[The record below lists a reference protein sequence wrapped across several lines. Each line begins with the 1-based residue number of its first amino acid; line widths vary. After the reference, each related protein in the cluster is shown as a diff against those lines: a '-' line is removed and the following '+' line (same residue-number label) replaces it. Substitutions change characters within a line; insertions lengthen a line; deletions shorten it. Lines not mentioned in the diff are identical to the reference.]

1 MLVEKFDFIELLRL
15 AIAQGKAEGKKISKD
30 VVLGEL
36 ALLSPAAK
44 LWATVLIEKVDF
56 ERIAIITPAQKQ
68 TETFYSK
75 YDFNFQTERRIEDI
89 PGKVEFVRGEIKS
102 GDFFRARNK
111 LAVKIHEEMVKKK
124 FTPTNA
130 QGDLTNLA
138 KGIAEVVLRGHVF
151 VKAMCSSC
159 QGIGKIELFNS
170 MGYPDG
176 SKFCE
181 KCNGTG
187 KRPYTLNE
195 KMKLAGISATKTA
208 YIKSYQKFELFGESI
223 VAEWENEIRSRIS
236 RSFRF
241 ELPDTQETCA

>member
-1 MLVEKFDFIELLRL
+1 
-15 AIAQGKAEGKKISKD
+15 
-30 VVLGEL
+30 L

-102 GDFFRARNK
+102 GNFFRARNK
-111 LAVKIHEEMVKKK
+111 LAVEIHKEMVKKK

-138 KGIAEVVLRGHVF
+138 KGMAEIILRGHVF
-151 VKAMCSSC
+151 VKAMCGVC
-159 QGIGKIELFNS
+159 QGLGKIETFGLNGFPNGA
-170 MGYPDG
+170 M
-176 SKFCE
+176 FCG

-187 KRPYTLNE
+187 KRPYTLKE
-195 KMKLAGISATKTA
+195 KMNIAGIDATKTA

-223 VAEWENEIRSRIS
+223 VAEWENEIRTRIS

-241 ELPDTQETCA
+241 ELPDSQETYA

>member
-102 GDFFRARNK
+102 GNFFRARNK

-138 KGIAEVVLRGHVF
+138 RGIAEVVLRGHVF
-151 VKAMCSSC
+151 VKAMCGVC
-159 QGIGKIELFNS
+159 QGLGKIETFGLNGFPNGA
-170 MGYPDG
+170 M
-176 SKFCE
+176 FCG

-187 KRPYTLNE
+187 KRLYTLKE
-195 KMKLAGISATKTA
+195 KMNIAGIDATKTA
-208 YIKSYQKFELFGESI
+208 YIKSYQKFELLGESI
-223 VAEWENEIRSRIS
+223 VAEWENEIRTRIS

-241 ELPDTQETCA
+241 ELTDTQETCA

>member
-102 GDFFRARNK
+102 GNFFRARNK
-111 LAVKIHEEMVKKK
+111 LAVEIHKEMVEKK

-138 KGIAEVVLRGHVF
+138 KGMAEIILRGHVF
-151 VKAMCSSC
+151 VKAMCGVC
-159 QGIGKIELFNS
+159 QGLGKIETFGLNGFPKGA
-170 MGYPDG
+170 M
-176 SKFCE
+176 FCG

-187 KRPYTLNE
+187 KRPYTLKE
-195 KMKLAGISATKTA
+195 KMNIAGIDATKTA

-223 VAEWENEIRSRIS
+223 VAEWENDIRTRIS

-241 ELPDTQETCA
+241 ELPDSQETYA

>member
-102 GDFFRARNK
+102 GNFFRARNK
-111 LAVKIHEEMVKKK
+111 LAVEIHKEMVKKK

-151 VKAMCSSC
+151 VKAMCSAC

-170 MGYPDG
+170 MGYSDG

-195 KMKLAGISATKTA
+195 KMKLAGINATKTA
-208 YIKSYQKFELFGESI
+208 YIKSYQKYELFGESI
-223 VAEWENEIRSRIS
+223 VAEWENEIRTRIS

-241 ELPDTQETCA
+241 ELPDNQETYA

>member
-102 GDFFRARNK
+102 GNFFRARNK
-111 LAVKIHEEMVKKK
+111 LAVKIHDEMVKKK
-124 FTPTNA
+124 FTPTNS

-138 KGIAEVVLRGHVF
+138 KGMAEIILRGHVF
-151 VKAMCSSC
+151 VKAMCGVC
-159 QGIGKIELFNS
+159 QGLGKIETFGLNGFPNGA
-170 MGYPDG
+170 M
-176 SKFCE
+176 FCG

-187 KRPYTLNE
+187 KRPYTLKE
-195 KMKLAGISATKTA
+195 KMNIAGIDATKTA

-223 VAEWENEIRSRIS
+223 VAEWENEIRTRIS

-241 ELPDTQETCA
+241 ELPDSQETYA

>member
-102 GDFFRARNK
+102 GNFFRARNK
-111 LAVKIHEEMVKKK
+111 LAVEIHKEMVKKK

-151 VKAMCSSC
+151 VKAMCSAC

-170 MGYPDG
+170 MGYSDG

-195 KMKLAGISATKTA
+195 KMKLAGINATKTA
-208 YIKSYQKFELFGESI
+208 YIKSYQKYELFGESI
-223 VAEWENEIRSRIS
+223 VAQWENEIRSRIS

-241 ELPDTQETCA
+241 ELPDNQESCA

>member
-1 MLVEKFDFIELLRL
+1 M
-15 AIAQGKAEGKKISKD
+15 
-30 VVLGEL
+30 
-36 ALLSPAAK
+36 
-44 LWATVLIEKVDF
+44 IEKVDF

-102 GDFFRARNK
+102 GNFFRARNK
-111 LAVKIHEEMVKKK
+111 LAVEIHKEMVKKK

-138 KGIAEVVLRGHVF
+138 KGMAEIILRGHVF
-151 VKAMCSSC
+151 VKAMCGVC
-159 QGIGKIELFNS
+159 QGLGKIETFGLNGFPNGA
-170 MGYPDG
+170 M
-176 SKFCE
+176 FCG

-187 KRPYTLNE
+187 KRPYTLKE
-195 KMKLAGISATKTA
+195 KMNIAGIDATKTA

-223 VAEWENEIRSRIS
+223 VAEWENEIRTRIS

-241 ELPDTQETCA
+241 ELPDSQETYA

>member
-1 MLVEKFDFIELLRL
+1 MLVEKSDFIELLRL

-102 GDFFRARNK
+102 GNFFRARNK
-111 LAVKIHEEMVKKK
+111 LAVEIHKEMVKKK

-138 KGIAEVVLRGHVF
+138 KGMAEIILRGHVF
-151 VKAMCSSC
+151 VKAMCGVC
-159 QGIGKIELFNS
+159 QGLGKIETFGL
-170 MGYPDG
+170 
-176 SKFCE
+176 
-181 KCNGTG
+181 NGFPNGG
-187 KRPYTLNE
+187 KVL
-195 KMKLAGISATKTA
+195 
-208 YIKSYQKFELFGESI
+208 
-223 VAEWENEIRSRIS
+223 
-236 RSFRF
+236 
-241 ELPDTQETCA
+241 

>member
-102 GDFFRARNK
+102 GNFFRARNK
-111 LAVKIHEEMVKKK
+111 LAVEIHKEMVKKK

-138 KGIAEVVLRGHVF
+138 KGMAEIILRGHVF
-151 VKAMCSSC
+151 VKAMCSAC

-170 MGYPDG
+170 MGCSDG

-195 KMKLAGISATKTA
+195 KMKLAGINATKTA
-208 YIKSYQKFELFGESI
+208 YIKSYQKFELFGEYI
-223 VAEWENEIRSRIS
+223 VAQWENEIRSRIS

-241 ELPDTQETCA
+241 ELPDSQETYA

>member
-44 LWATVLIEKVDF
+44 LWATVLVEKVDF

-102 GDFFRARNK
+102 GNFFRARNK
-111 LAVKIHEEMVKKK
+111 LAVEIHQEMVKKK

-151 VKAMCSSC
+151 VKAMCSAC

-170 MGYPDG
+170 MGYSDG

-195 KMKLAGISATKTA
+195 KMKLVGINATKTA

-223 VAEWENEIRSRIS
+223 VAQWENEIRSRIS

-241 ELPDTQETCA
+241 ELPDNQETYA

>member
-44 LWATVLIEKVDF
+44 LWATVLVEKVDF

-102 GDFFRARNK
+102 GNFFRARNK

-138 KGIAEVVLRGHVF
+138 KGMAEIILRGHVF
-151 VKAMCSSC
+151 VKAMCGVC
-159 QGIGKIELFNS
+159 QGLGKIETFGLNGFPNGA
-170 MGYPDG
+170 M
-176 SKFCE
+176 FCG

-187 KRPYTLNE
+187 KQPYTLKE
-195 KMKLAGISATKTA
+195 KMNIAGIDATKTA

-223 VAEWENEIRSRIS
+223 ITEWENEIRKRIQ
-236 RSFRF
+236 RSFQF
-241 ELPDTQETCA
+241 ECKDERNIVV

>member
-36 ALLSPAAK
+36 ALLSPPAR
-44 LWATVLIEKVDF
+44 LWATVLVEKVDF

-102 GDFFRARNK
+102 GNFFRARNK
-111 LAVKIHEEMVKKK
+111 LAVKIHQEMVKKK

-138 KGIAEVVLRGHVF
+138 KGIAEVILRGHVF
-151 VKAMCSSC
+151 VKAMCGSC
-159 QGIGKIELFNS
+159 QGIGKIEIFNAK
-170 MGYPDG
+170 GNPEG

-195 KMKLAGISATKTA
+195 KMKLAGINATKTA

-223 VAEWENEIRSRIS
+223 ITEWENEIRKRIQ
-236 RSFRF
+236 RSFQF
-241 ELPDTQETCA
+241 ECKDERNIVV

>member
-15 AIAQGKAEGKKISKD
+15 AIARGKAEGKKISKD

-102 GDFFRARNK
+102 GNFFRARNK
-111 LAVKIHEEMVKKK
+111 LAVEIHKEMVKKK

-138 KGIAEVVLRGHVF
+138 KGMAEIILRGHVF
-151 VKAMCSSC
+151 VKAMCGVC
-159 QGIGKIELFNS
+159 QGLGKIETFGLNGFPNGA
-170 MGYPDG
+170 M
-176 SKFCE
+176 FCG

-187 KRPYTLNE
+187 KRPYTLKE
-195 KMKLAGISATKTA
+195 KMNIAGIDATKTA

-223 VAEWENEIRSRIS
+223 VAEWENEIRARIS

-241 ELPDTQETCA
+241 ELPDSQETYA

>member
-30 VVLGEL
+30 VVLGEI
-36 ALLSPAAK
+36 ALMSPAAR
-44 LWATVLIEKVDF
+44 LWATVLVEKVDF

-68 TETFYSK
+68 TETFVSK
-75 YDFNFQTERRIEDI
+75 YDFNFETERRIGDI

-111 LAVKIHEEMVKKK
+111 LAVKIHDEMIKKK
-124 FTPTNA
+124 FKPTNA

-138 KGIAEVVLRGHVF
+138 KGIAEIILRSHVF
-151 VKAMCSSC
+151 VKAMCGSC
-159 QGIGKIELFNS
+159 QGLGKLEIFNS
-170 MGYPDG
+170 KGFPDG

-181 KCNGTG
+181 KCSGTG

-195 KMKLAGISATKTA
+195 KMNIAKITATKTA
-208 YIKSYQKFELFGESI
+208 YIKSYQKYELYGESI
-223 VAEWENEIRSRIS
+223 VAQWENEIRGRIR
-236 RSFRF
+236 RSFHF
-241 ELPDTQETCA
+241 ELPDNQETCA

>member
-1 MLVEKFDFIELLRL
+1 
-15 AIAQGKAEGKKISKD
+15 
-30 VVLGEL
+30 
-36 ALLSPAAK
+36 
-44 LWATVLIEKVDF
+44 KVDV

-68 TETFYSK
+68 TESFYSK

-102 GDFFRARNK
+102 GNFFRARNK
-111 LAVKIHEEMVKKK
+111 LAVEIHKEMVKKK

-138 KGIAEVVLRGHVF
+138 KGMAEIILRGHVF
-151 VKAMCSSC
+151 VKAMCGVC
-159 QGIGKIELFNS
+159 QGLGKIETFGLNGFPN
-170 MGYPDG
+170 GAR
-176 SKFCE
+176 FCE

-187 KRPYTLNE
+187 KRPYTLKE
-195 KMKLAGISATKTA
+195 KMNIAGIDATKTA

-223 VAEWENEIRSRIS
+223 VAEWENEIRTRIS

-241 ELPDTQETCA
+241 ELPDSQETYA

>member
-102 GDFFRARNK
+102 GNFFRARNK
-111 LAVKIHEEMVKKK
+111 LAVKIHQEMVKKN
-124 FTPTNA
+124 FSPTNA

-151 VKAMCSSC
+151 VKAMCSAC
-159 QGIGKIELFNS
+159 QGIGKIEIFNAK
-170 MGYPDG
+170 GNPEG

-195 KMKLAGISATKTA
+195 KMKLAGINATKTA

-223 VAEWENEIRSRIS
+223 IAEWENEIRKRIQ
-236 RSFRF
+236 RSFQF
-241 ELPDTQETCA
+241 ECKDERNIVV

>member
-102 GDFFRARNK
+102 GNFFRVRNK

-138 KGIAEVVLRGHVF
+138 KGIAEIILRGHVF
-151 VKAMCSSC
+151 VKAMCGVC
-159 QGIGKIELFNS
+159 QGVGKIETFGLNGFPNGA
-170 MGYPDG
+170 M
-176 SKFCE
+176 FCG

-187 KRPYTLNE
+187 KRPYTLKE
-195 KMKLAGISATKTA
+195 KMNIAGIDATKTA

-223 VAEWENEIRSRIS
+223 VAEWENEIRTRIS

-241 ELPDTQETCA
+241 ELTDNQETYA

>member
-138 KGIAEVVLRGHVF
+138 
-151 VKAMCSSC
+151 
-159 QGIGKIELFNS
+159 
-170 MGYPDG
+170 
-176 SKFCE
+176 
-181 KCNGTG
+181 
-187 KRPYTLNE
+187 
-195 KMKLAGISATKTA
+195 
-208 YIKSYQKFELFGESI
+208 
-223 VAEWENEIRSRIS
+223 
-236 RSFRF
+236 
-241 ELPDTQETCA
+241 

>member
-36 ALLSPAAK
+36 ALLSPAAR
-44 LWATVLIEKVDF
+44 LWATVLVEKVDF

-75 YDFNFQTERRIEDI
+75 YDFNFESERRIEDI

-102 GDFFRARNK
+102 GNFFRARNK
-111 LAVKIHEEMVKKK
+111 LAVKIHDEMVNKK
-124 FTPTNA
+124 FKPTNA

-138 KGIAEVVLRGHVF
+138 KGIAEIILRSHVF
-151 VKAMCSSC
+151 VKAMCGAC
-159 QGIGKIELFNS
+159 QGIGKLEIFNS
-170 MGYPDG
+170 KGFPES

-181 KCNGTG
+181 KCNGNG

-195 KMKLAGISATKTA
+195 KMKIAGIDATKTA

-241 ELPDTQETCA
+241 ELPDNQETCA

>member
-36 ALLSPAAK
+36 ALLSPAAR
-44 LWATVLIEKVDF
+44 LWATVLVEKVDF

-68 TETFYSK
+68 TETFVSK
-75 YDFNFQTERRIEDI
+75 YDSSYQSERIIEDI

-111 LAVKIHEEMVKKK
+111 LAVKIHQEMIKKK
-124 FTPTNA
+124 FKPTNA
-130 QGDLTNLA
+130 HGDLTNLA
-138 KGIAEVVLRGHVF
+138 KGIAEIVLRSHVF
-151 VKAMCSSC
+151 VKGMCGAC
-159 QGIGKIELFNS
+159 QGIGKLELFNS
-170 MGYPDG
+170 SGHPDG

-195 KMKLAGISATKTA
+195 KMKIAGISATKTA
-208 YIKSYQKFELFGESI
+208 YIKSYQKFECFGESI

-241 ELPDTQETCA
+241 ELPEIKETCA

>member
-44 LWATVLIEKVDF
+44 LWATVLVEKVDF

-75 YDFNFQTERRIEDI
+75 YDFNFETERRIEDI

-102 GDFFRARNK
+102 GNFFRARNK

-124 FTPTNA
+124 FKPTNA

-138 KGIAEVVLRGHVF
+138 KGIAEIILRGHVF
-151 VKAMCSSC
+151 VKAMCGAC
-159 QGIGKIELFNS
+159 QGLGKLEIFNS
-170 MGYPDG
+170 KGFSAG

-181 KCNGTG
+181 KCRGTG

-195 KMKLAGISATKTA
+195 KMKIAGIDATKTA
-208 YIKSYQKFELFGESI
+208 YLKSYQKFELFGESI
-223 VAEWENEIRSRIS
+223 ITQWENEIRKRIQ
-236 RSFRF
+236 RSFQF
-241 ELPDTQETCA
+241 EYKDERNIVV

>member
-44 LWATVLIEKVDF
+44 LWATVLVEKVDF

-102 GDFFRARNK
+102 GNFFRARNK
-111 LAVKIHEEMVKKK
+111 LAVEIHQEMVKKK

-151 VKAMCSSC
+151 VKAMCSAC

-170 MGYPDG
+170 VGYSDG

-195 KMKLAGISATKTA
+195 KMKLAGINATKTA

-223 VAEWENEIRSRIS
+223 VAQWENEIRSRIS

-241 ELPDTQETCA
+241 ELPDNQETYA

>member
-1 MLVEKFDFIELLRL
+1 MARGQINFTNNF
-15 AIAQGKAEGKKISKD
+15 AH
-30 VVLGEL
+30 
-36 ALLSPAAK
+36 PK
-44 LWATVLIEKVDF
+44 LWATVLVEKVDF

-102 GDFFRARNK
+102 GNFFRARNK
-111 LAVKIHEEMVKKK
+111 LAVEIHKEMVKKK

-138 KGIAEVVLRGHVF
+138 KGIAEIVLRGHVF
-151 VKAMCSSC
+151 VKAMCSAC

-170 MGYPDG
+170 MGYSDG

-195 KMKLAGISATKTA
+195 KMKLAGINATKTA
-208 YIKSYQKFELFGESI
+208 YIKSYQKYELFGESI
-223 VAEWENEIRSRIS
+223 VAQWENEIRSRIS

-241 ELPDTQETCA
+241 ELPDNQETYA

>member
-102 GDFFRARNK
+102 GNFFRARNK
-111 LAVKIHEEMVKKK
+111 LAV
-124 FTPTNA
+124 
-130 QGDLTNLA
+130 
-138 KGIAEVVLRGHVF
+138 
-151 VKAMCSSC
+151 
-159 QGIGKIELFNS
+159 
-170 MGYPDG
+170 
-176 SKFCE
+176 
-181 KCNGTG
+181 
-187 KRPYTLNE
+187 
-195 KMKLAGISATKTA
+195 
-208 YIKSYQKFELFGESI
+208 
-223 VAEWENEIRSRIS
+223 
-236 RSFRF
+236 
-241 ELPDTQETCA
+241 

>member
-102 GDFFRARNK
+102 GNFFRARNK
-111 LAVKIHEEMVKKK
+111 LAVEIHKEMVKKK

-151 VKAMCSSC
+151 VKAMCSAC

-170 MGYPDG
+170 MGYSDG

-195 KMKLAGISATKTA
+195 KMKLAGINATKTA
-208 YIKSYQKFELFGESI
+208 YIKSYQKYELFGESI
-223 VAEWENEIRSRIS
+223 VAQWENEIRSRIS

-241 ELPDTQETCA
+241 ELPDNQETYA

>member
-1 MLVEKFDFIELLRL
+1 
-15 AIAQGKAEGKKISKD
+15 
-30 VVLGEL
+30 GEL

-102 GDFFRARNK
+102 GNFFRARNK
-111 LAVKIHEEMVKKK
+111 LAVEIHKEMVKKK

-138 KGIAEVVLRGHVF
+138 KGMAEIILRGHVF
-151 VKAMCSSC
+151 VKAMCGVC
-159 QGIGKIELFNS
+159 QGLGKIETFGLNGFPNGA
-170 MGYPDG
+170 M
-176 SKFCE
+176 FCG

-187 KRPYTLNE
+187 KRPYTLKE
-195 KMKLAGISATKTA
+195 KMNIAGIDATKTA

-223 VAEWENEIRSRIS
+223 VAEWENEIRTRIS

-241 ELPDTQETCA
+241 ELPDSQETYA

>member
-44 LWATVLIEKVDF
+44 LWATVLVEKVDF
-56 ERIAIITPAQKQ
+56 ERIVIITPAQKQ

-102 GDFFRARNK
+102 GNFFRARNK
-111 LAVKIHEEMVKKK
+111 LAVKIHQEMVKKK

-151 VKAMCSSC
+151 VKAMCSAC

-170 MGYPDG
+170 MGYSDG

-195 KMKLAGISATKTA
+195 KMQLAGINATKTA

-223 VAEWENEIRSRIS
+223 VAQWENEIRSRIS

-241 ELPDTQETCA
+241 ELPDNKESCA

>member
-36 ALLSPAAK
+36 ALLSPPAR
-44 LWATVLIEKVDF
+44 LWATVLVEKVDF

-75 YDFNFQTERRIEDI
+75 YDFNFESERRIEDI

-102 GDFFRARNK
+102 GNFFRARNK
-111 LAVKIHEEMVKKK
+111 LAVKIHDEMVKKK
-124 FTPTNA
+124 FKPTNA

-138 KGIAEVVLRGHVF
+138 KGIAEIILRSHVF
-151 VKAMCSSC
+151 VKAMCGAC
-159 QGIGKIELFNS
+159 QGLGKLEIFNS
-170 MGYPDG
+170 KGIPDG

-187 KRPYTLNE
+187 KRPYTLKE
-195 KMKLAGISATKTA
+195 KMEIAGIDATKTA

-223 VAEWENEIRSRIS
+223 IAQWENEIRSRIS

-241 ELPDTQETCA
+241 ELPDNQETCA

>member
-1 MLVEKFDFIELLRL
+1 MILKR
-15 AIAQGKAEGKKISKD
+15 
-30 VVLGEL
+30 VVHIPSVFLICH
-36 ALLSPAAK
+36 AAK

-151 VKAMCSSC
+151 VKAMCGGC
-159 QGIGKIELFNS
+159 QGIGKLETFNS
-170 MGYPDG
+170 KGFSEG
-176 SKFCE
+176 AKFCE

-195 KMKLAGISATKTA
+195 KMKIAGIVATKTA